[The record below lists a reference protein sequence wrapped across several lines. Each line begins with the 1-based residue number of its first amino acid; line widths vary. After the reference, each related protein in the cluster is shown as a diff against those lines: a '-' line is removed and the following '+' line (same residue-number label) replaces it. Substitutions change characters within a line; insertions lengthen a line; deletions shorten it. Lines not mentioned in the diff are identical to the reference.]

1 MARTRAA
8 EIAREVTGREL
19 LAAALEVFV
28 EKGYHATT
36 ISDIVQAAGVTQ
48 GTFYL
53 YYKNKADIF
62 SALLR
67 EYRQLTISGLFNVD
81 LNMVR
86 TQRGW
91 LRLAD
96 GIARFLLDHI
106 ETHGDF
112 LRLFVAET
120 STIGS
125 EFIEESAAFAAGMM
139 AEISRLL
146 RHGIELGLLRDDMD
160 VEAVAL
166 SAFGALKE
174 AINQSCFRDGL
185 RRPEDIIPRVI
196 RSQAEL
202 LLK

>member
-19 LAAALEVFV
+19 LSSALAVFV
-28 EKGYHATT
+28 EKGYPATT
-36 ISDIVQAAGVTQ
+36 ISDIVRTAGVTQ

-62 SALLR
+62 SALLK
-67 EYRQLTISGLFNVD
+67 EYRELMISGLFNVD
-81 LNMVR
+81 LESIR
-86 TQRGW
+86 TEQDW
-91 LRLAD
+91 LVLAD
-96 GIARFLLDHI
+96 MITGFLLDHI

-112 LRLFVAET
+112 IRLFMAEAT
-120 STIGS
+120 TIGS
-125 EFIEESAAFAAGMM
+125 GFLSEANDFSTGIT
-139 AEISRLL
+139 AEISRILQ
-146 RHGIELGLLRDDMD
+146 RGSRVGLLRDID

-166 SAFGALKE
+166 STFGALKE
-174 AINQSCFRDGL
+174 AIHQTWFGDGSK
-185 RRPEDIIPRVI
+185 RPEDIIPRVI